1 MQQVSKHGQGSSEAY
16 GVEEDFQFCFLD
28 NLVLSAEL
36 LMLIGHGKEFLKLIF
51 QVLALHQC
59 EYDGLK
65 LKTSV
70 FMAAKYIINSAD

>member
-36 LMLIGHGKEFLKLIF
+36 LMLIGHGKQFLKLTF
-51 QVLALHQC
+51 QVLALH
-59 EYDGLK
+59 
-65 LKTSV
+65 
-70 FMAAKYIINSAD
+70 